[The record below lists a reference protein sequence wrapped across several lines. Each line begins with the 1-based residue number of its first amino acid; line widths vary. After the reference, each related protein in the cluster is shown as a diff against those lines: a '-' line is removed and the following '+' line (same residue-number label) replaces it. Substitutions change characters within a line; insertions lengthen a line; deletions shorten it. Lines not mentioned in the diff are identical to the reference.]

1 MNKETK
7 KERFERIAE
16 ARKEKILDT
25 VRLLENC
32 SNKSNYDYSQDE
44 INEIFDELSTAIENA
59 KAKFTSDTKQKRID
73 MFRRS
78 FETEYT
84 WIEGFMRNV
93 RRYGNHEALFDPQK
107 GKRWSYAELN
117 AAANKL
123 ANALLDKGAKKGTVV
138 MFRLCNCP
146 EFIFSYLACHKTGTV
161 ACPINTRISA
171 GEIAQTI
178 DDSKPDFFIYH
189 AEEKELIAQALT
201 DAKHT
206 PSTLIAV
213 EDDFKTSPV
222 PGAALYGDFT
232 KYAKDSN
239 PELNWALS
247 IYDETSRLYTS
258 GTTGMPKGVCLTSI
272 NEVLSSHDVMI
283 HFPLSPIDKTMNT
296 TPWFHRGG
304 LHSGGVTPT
313 LYAGGCVVVMRKFE
327 PVTALKYIEDYKL
340 TFVTGV
346 PNVLALLTLEQE
358 KNGYDLSSLRGIVT
372 MGAPLE
378 RAACIQYQKVLTP
391 NIFNGYGTTESFWNT
406 FLRPYDLPAMAGTA
420 GSSCA
425 DDDVRVVKVFDDRK
439 ATPDELV
446 AQDNNEV
453 GEVIIKSHAKSAYFY
468 YDNEPESDRKFS
480 DGFLYTN
487 DLATWDKNQFITI
500 VGRKDD
506 MIISGGENIYPTQI
520 EEVLNSHPKVADC
533 IVTAAP
539 DKVRGELV
547 TAYVVKG
554 DESLTVAELEEF
566 CKNSHMLSNY
576 KRPRYYRFI
585 SEVPLNATGKKLH
598 YKMKEMAKEDLLNGL
613 LIRA

>member
-16 ARKEKILDT
+16 ARKTKILDT

-32 SNKSNYDYSQDE
+32 SNKSNYDYSSDE
-44 INEIFDELSTAIENA
+44 IELIFDELTTALENA
-59 KAKFTSDTKQKRID
+59 KAKFASDSKQKRIN

-78 FETEYT
+78 FEAEYT
-84 WIEGFMRNV
+84 WLEGFMRNV
-93 RRYGNHEALFDPQK
+93 RRYGNHEALFDPANN
-107 GKRWSYAELN
+107 KRWSYAELN
-117 AAANKL
+117 AEANKL
-123 ANALLDKGAKKGTVV
+123 ANAILEKGAKKGTVV
-138 MFRLCNCP
+138 MFRLLNCA
-146 EFIFSYLACHKTGTV
+146 EFVFSYLACHKIGAV

-178 DDSKPDFFIYH
+178 DDSRPQFFIYH
-189 AEEKELIAQALT
+189 TEEKELIAQSLQES
-201 DAKHT
+201 KFT
-206 PSTLIAV
+206 PKTLIAV
-213 EDDFKTSPV
+213 EDESKLSPI
-222 PGAALYGDFT
+222 PGAVFYSDFV
-232 KYAKDSN
+232 KYAKETN
-239 PELNWALS
+239 PEFDWALS

-258 GTTGMPKGVCLTSI
+258 GTTGRPKGVTLVSI

-304 LHSGGVTPT
+304 LHSGGVAPT
-313 LYAGGCVVVMRKFE
+313 LYAGGCVVIMKKFD
-327 PVTALKYIEDYKL
+327 PVTTLKYIEDHKL

-439 ATPDELV
+439 ARPDELA
-446 AQDNNEV
+446 AQDNTEV

-598 YKMKEMAKEDLLNGL
+598 YKIKEMAKEDLMNGL

>member
-1 MNKETK
+1 MATETK
-7 KERFERIAE
+7 KERFLRIAD
-16 ARKEKILDT
+16 ARKTKILDT
-25 VRLLENC
+25 IRLLENC

-44 INEIFDELSTAIENA
+44 VNELFSELTEALENA
-59 KAKFTSDTKQKRID
+59 KAKFSTDTKEKRVD
-73 MFRRS
+73 MFRRE
-78 FETEYT
+78 FESQYT
-84 WIEGFMRNV
+84 WLEGFMRNV
-93 RRYGNHEALFDPQK
+93 RRYANHEALFDPIINK
-107 GKRWSYAELN
+107 HWSYAELN
-117 AAANKL
+117 SEANKL
-123 ANALLDKGAKKGTVV
+123 ANAMLDRGIKKGSVV
-138 MFRLCNCP
+138 MFQLSNCP
-146 EFIFSYLACHKTGTV
+146 EFVFTYLACHKTGAV
-161 ACPINTRISA
+161 ACPINFRISS
-171 GEIAQTI
+171 GEVAQTI
-178 DDSKPDFFIYH
+178 DDSKPEVFIYH
-189 AEEKELIAQALT
+189 SSAKKDISDALK
-201 DAKHT
+201 DAKHKPDT
-206 PSTLIAV
+206 IIAV
-213 EDDFKTSPV
+213 EDTKDASPITGGMLYSDFV
-222 PGAALYGDFT
+222 
-232 KYAKDSN
+232 KYANDTD
-239 PELNWALS
+239 PVLDWTLS

-258 GTTGMPKGVCLTSI
+258 GTTGRPKGVCLSSI
-272 NEVLSSHDVMI
+272 NEVLSAHDVMI

-304 LHSGGVTPT
+304 LHSGGITPT
-313 LYAGGCVVVMRKFE
+313 LYAGGCVVIMRKFD
-327 PVTALKYIEDYKL
+327 PVSTLKYIEQYKL

-346 PNVLALLTLEQE
+346 PNVLALLTIEQE

-372 MGAPLE
+372 MGSPLE
-378 RAACIQYQKVLTP
+378 RAACIQYQKILTP

-406 FLRPYDLPAMAGTA
+406 FLRPHDLPAMAGTA

-439 ATPDELV
+439 ARPDELV
-446 AQDNNEV
+446 APDNNEV
-453 GEVIIKSHAKSAYFY
+453 GEVIIKSHAKSSYFY
-468 YDNEPESDRKFS
+468 FDNEQESDRKFS

-547 TAYVVKG
+547 TAYIVKG
-554 DESLTVAELEEF
+554 DDSLTVAELEEF
-566 CKNSHMLSNY
+566 CKESHMIANY

-585 SEVPLNATGKKLH
+585 AEVPLNATGKKLH